1 MKGNVYTLCYAA
13 VLGGV
18 CAFLLTAAA
27 SFTAP
32 YKAANE
38 EAEEVLNILS
48 ALKVPFDEGASSQD
62 LLEVFKT
69 NVRAESGDDIE
80 LFVYSPQEADGKTEA
95 VVLRFEG
102 PGLWGQVKGFLAL
115 ESDMRTIRGLTFYHH
130 EETPGLGGE
139 ISADWFGEQFIGKSI
154 VDASG
159 KGGIVIRM
167 GGNLANNEV
176 DGITGATMT
185 CDKVQEMINKVITDI
200 VGEDK

>member
-38 EAEEVLNILS
+38 QAEEVLNILT
-48 ALKVPFDEGASSQD
+48 ALKVPFDEGASSQE
-62 LLEVFKT
+62 LLEVFNT
-69 NVRAESGDDIE
+69 NVRAESADDIE
-80 LFVYSPQEADGKTEA
+80 LFVYSPKEASGKTEA
-95 VVLRFEG
+95 VVVRFAG
-102 PGLWGQVKGFLAL
+102 PGLWGQIKGFLAL

-139 ISADWFGEQFIGKSI
+139 ISADWFREQFVGKKI

-167 GGNLANNEV
+167 GGDLANNED

-185 CDKVQEMINKVITDI
+185 CDKVQEMLNNVITDI
-200 VGEDK
+200 IGEDK

>member
-1 MKGNVYTLCYAA
+1 MKDSLYTLCYAA
-13 VLGGV
+13 VLGAV

-27 SFTAP
+27 SYTAP

-38 EAEEVLNILS
+38 QAEEVLNILS
-48 ALKVPFDEGASSQD
+48 ALKVPFDEGASSQE

-69 NVRAESGDDIE
+69 NVRVESADDIE
-80 LFVYSPQEADGKTEA
+80 LFVYSPKEASGKTEA
-95 VVLRFEG
+95 VVVRFAG

-139 ISADWFGEQFIGKSI
+139 ISSEWFRKQFIGKKI

-159 KGGIVIRM
+159 KRGILIRS
-167 GGNLANNEV
+167 GAGSAQNQV
-176 DGITGATMT
+176 DAITGATMT
-185 CDKVQEMINKVITDI
+185 CDKVQEMLNNVITDI
-200 VGEDK
+200 IGEAE